1 MTEQENKLK
10 DLAWEK
16 MKELGIGFQK
26 SIANP
31 MNTVEVNNMNEK
43 AKEGL
48 KKLLIINRM
57 KDVINDINTKK
68 ISITTAV
75 KAHSEYEKWVHI
87 QMLVE
92 LTNDEELKDW
102 VALKKEQARYKNV

>member
-1 MTEQENKLK
+1 
-10 DLAWEK
+10 

-75 KAHSEYEKWVHI
+75 KAHSEYEK
-87 QMLVE
+87 
-92 LTNDEELKDW
+92 
-102 VALKKEQARYKNV
+102 